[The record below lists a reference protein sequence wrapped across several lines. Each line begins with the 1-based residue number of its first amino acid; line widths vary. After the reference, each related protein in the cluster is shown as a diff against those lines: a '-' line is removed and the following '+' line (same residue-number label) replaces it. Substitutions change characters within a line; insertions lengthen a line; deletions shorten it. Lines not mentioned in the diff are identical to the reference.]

1 MPRQLPHRCQVRPRP
16 PKSAT
21 APRETTLASKPSRGH
36 RTARPRPEDD
46 QARPSRLCDRGGHT
60 LVRSG
65 NDEAMDTYSRSGSSG
80 SAGRSRR
87 RALLS
92 SAVLRVLAFVVCA
105 AACSGC
111 GGERRFVEPLAVTG
125 SGLVRFLA
133 SPPPASTAPGLG
145 PANLVFLSERIGF
158 VATTGGG
165 FEQ

>member
-1 MPRQLPHRCQVRPRP
+1 
-16 PKSAT
+16 
-21 APRETTLASKPSRGH
+21 
-36 RTARPRPEDD
+36 
-46 QARPSRLCDRGGHT
+46 
-60 LVRSG
+60 
-65 NDEAMDTYSRSGSSG
+65 MDTYSRSGSSG

-165 FEQ
+165 FEQEKVGYIVPSTSGLPINNDYWQCGVSRPQHAAI